1 MGWDLARRGPSQG
14 AAVHCRRLTRHDRG
28 LGAVLVGR
36 VIKEE
41 DSSMPDEICSEIV
54 SMVGHEGDPVEAYF
68 TRPVGGGP
76 VPGVVVVHHMPGW
89 DEWTRAV
96 TFKLAVHGFAA
107 IAPHLYSRLGPG
119 SWDDLAAAARAQGG
133 VPDAQVVGD
142 IEGAA
147 AFLRSRPDS
156 NGKVGVIGF
165 CSGGRHAY
173 LAACSSTVLDA
184 AVDCWGGNVVMPPGD
199 LSPNQPVSPI
209 ELTKDLHCPILGI
222 FGNDDQYPSPAQVDQ
237 TEAELRQLGKDYEF
251 HRYNGAGHG
260 FFATERE
267 SYRPEQA
274 VDGWEKVFAFY
285 RNRLGAPTKT

>member
-1 MGWDLARRGPSQG
+1 
-14 AAVHCRRLTRHDRG
+14 
-28 LGAVLVGR
+28 
-36 VIKEE
+36 
-41 DSSMPDEICSEIV
+41 MPDEICSEIV

-68 TRPVGGGP
+68 TRPVGGGS

-119 SWDDLAAAARAQGG
+119 RWDDLAAAARAQGG

-156 NGKVGVIGF
+156 NGKVGVFGF

-173 LAACSSTVLDA
+173 CGVFEHGARRRRRLL
-184 AVDCWGGNVVMPPGD
+184 GRHVVMPPED
-199 LSPNQPVSPI
+199 LTRV
-209 ELTKDLHCPILGI
+209 
-222 FGNDDQYPSPAQVDQ
+222 PAGVTVRAD
-237 TEAELRQLGKDYEF
+237 AGPALSDPRHLRQRRPVPVPGRGRPDRGRAPPVRQGL
-251 HRYNGAGHG
+251 RVPSLRRRGARVLRDG
-260 FFATERE
+260 TRK

-285 RNRLGAPTKT
+285 RDRLGAPTKT